1 MEYLE
6 AIKLADNVKGI
17 FIDLGFGKGN
27 NLSEF
32 ISYMNNG
39 KVIKRDIMLYD
50 SFEGYP
56 APTDEDEGA
65 FTKGGFKRPVQPAM
79 DIRNTIKKEVTLV
92 RGFVEETLEDS
103 LNPESK
109 IAIIHSDLV
118 SYASTLYSL
127 KVLKSK
133 LSIDG
138 IIIVSGYSKFP
149 GVKLAVD
156 NFVKDNKKGYRVEHS
171 NGIAVIVKVEYIK
184 LNKKVTKD
192 RHKIS
197 W

>member
-6 AIKLADNVKGI
+6 AIKLADHVDGSLI
-17 FIDLGFGKGN
+17 ELGFGKGN
-27 NLSEF
+27 TLTEF
-32 ISYMNNG
+32 ISYMNSRD
-39 KVIKRDIMLYD
+39 VVKRDIQLYD

-56 APTDEDEGA
+56 SPVEEDENA
-65 FTKGGFKRPVQPAM
+65 FVKGGFKRPIQPAM
-79 DIRNTIKKEVTLV
+79 DIRNTINKDVKLIK
-92 RGFVEETLEDS
+92 GFIEDTLEDS
-103 LNPESK
+103 FNSNSE

-118 SYASTLYSL
+118 SYSSTLYSL
-127 KVLKSK
+127 TALNSK

-138 IIIVSGYSKFP
+138 VVIVSGYSKYP

-156 NFVKDNKKGYRVEHS
+156 SFISSNKKSYRVEHT
-171 NGIAVIVKVEYIK
+171 GDLAVLVKVQYIK